1 MSPLKNVPHILV
13 DAEAALVGLL
23 LRTQGAALGLL
34 WYRDGLPL
42 TISGLLL
49 EWMDCS

>member
-1 MSPLKNVPHILV
+1 MFPHNLG

-23 LRTQGAALGLL
+23 LRMQEAALGLF